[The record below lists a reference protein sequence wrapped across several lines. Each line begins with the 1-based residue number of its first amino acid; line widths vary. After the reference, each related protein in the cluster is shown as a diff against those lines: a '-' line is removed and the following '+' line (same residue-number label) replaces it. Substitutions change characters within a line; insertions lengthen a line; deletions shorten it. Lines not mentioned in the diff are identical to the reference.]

1 MSYTSILGASITTA
15 AFIEE
20 AFVVISGTSMQISV
34 VDDTSEQ
41 NDDGCVESLTS
52 VSGIYKAAD
61 GISDAVLIVMLQ
73 PVKANITNNNRQN
86 TFKRNINTTSYIE
99 DLSLLHL

>member
-1 MSYTSILGASITTA
+1 
-15 AFIEE
+15 
-20 AFVVISGTSMQISV
+20 MQISV

-86 TFKRNINTTSYIE
+86 TFKRKINITSYINAKIYHYCIFDKASDNFPQQYDRLCSME
-99 DLSLLHL
+99 